1 MTSSPVSLRSA
12 PIRPSASARSA
23 DRAPTEAELLRIA
36 RTIAAAEGW
45 EVDAPTCQVRG
56 EPPRELRVAV
66 SGGRL
71 PGRCLLRVREP
82 SPGAPPRRAEM
93 EARVA
98 AASEH
103 VAGVVAA
110 LPHRRVRGRDVD
122 AVVLAYP
129 EHGDLDRL
137 LAQRRG
143 VRSGEAATI
152 LLGVAGGLEAL
163 HTSGWAG
170 PGLASSDIV
179 FLGDGCPALDAFD
192 DVEPWTPDAAVTDA
206 ERFYALARTICLKV
220 VDGSGMRLLA
230 AVEAG
235 LRRGSWS
242 ALAESVLLVIA
253 PEPVAL
259 EPASVEPVA
268 SADGG
273 ADGKRRTGGRA
284 SQLVVW
290 LARVM
295 DRLDGRPGRAL
306 GDRVR
311 TTLQRR
317 PAVAAA
323 AAVPVVLA
331 IAFVALLPAP
341 GPTSE
346 SALESASG
354 KSRGAPT
361 SAATEQGDAIE
372 VTGAAASPSRTAATP
387 TLPPGST
394 PEPTPVSSEVS
405 PAAVAADPSAAA
417 GAVGGG
423 LASDDPVD
431 AARAVLDARHSC
443 FTTRPSQPDCL
454 SALLDAGSP
463 AVAEETAAL
472 GAKGAAADRDYR
484 GAQLS
489 LVERWGGAALVSA
502 APDSARTPESE
513 PASLLL
519 VRSEAGW
526 RLRAVYP

>member
-1 MTSSPVSLRSA
+1 M
-12 PIRPSASARSA
+12 
-23 DRAPTEAELLRIA
+23 
-36 RTIAAAEGW
+36 
-45 EVDAPTCQVRG
+45 
-56 EPPRELRVAV
+56 
-66 SGGRL
+66 
-71 PGRCLLRVREP
+71 
-82 SPGAPPRRAEM
+82 
-93 EARVA
+93 
-98 AASEH
+98 
-103 VAGVVAA
+103 
-110 LPHRRVRGRDVD
+110 
-122 AVVLAYP
+122 VLAYP

-206 ERFYALARTICLKV
+206 ERFYALARAICLKV

-242 ALAESVLLVIA
+242 ALAESVLLVVA

-284 SQLVVW
+284 SQLAVS

-323 AAVPVVLA
+323 AAVPAVLA

-346 SALESASG
+346 SASG

-361 SAATEQGDAIE
+361 SAAAEQSDATDG
-372 VTGAAASPSRTAATP
+372 TGAAASPSRSAATS
-387 TLPPGST
+387 PPPRVST
-394 PEPTPVSSEVS
+394 PEPTPSSSGVS
-405 PAAVAADPSAAA
+405 PAAVAADASAGP

-443 FTTRPSQPDCL
+443 FTTRPSQPGCL

-489 LVERWGGAALVSA
+489 LVERWGAAALVSA